1 MKIFISIQR
10 AVLLL
15 LASAVF
21 FSACNKLDLDPVPA
35 QQPAQGT
42 APTLAALLDDPGFS
56 LLKAAVT
63 KAGLMPLLADS
74 SLKFTVFAPDNTAII
89 QSLGVPDEATAAA
102 YIASRPDAEINGL
115 VSYHIVPQEIKAA
128 SISAAFPNFEYP
140 SIINPN
146 PAASALLRLTT
157 FPSVRPGVGAW
168 VNNVPIIATDIAA
181 VNGIVHKV
189 AGIVAPPTTD
199 LWSRIDTDPEL
210 TYLKAAI
217 NRADSGAVKTDSLRY
232 AISLVTNPS
241 SIASNLTI
249 FAPTDAAMKA
259 FLIGAITQALVGQ
272 GYPPATAQTAATGL
286 VTAFGSLII
295 SNPASIPDIPGFPPG
310 IGNQL
315 AAVVTPTLA
324 KGIVVYHILSSQ
336 SGAYTPPG
344 VRVFSVNMPSTAT
357 AVKTLLNSAIPVHPG
372 VTVQAT
378 FVSPVAGVSV
388 VAAATVKGAAN
399 ATASNVIIGATSSDQ
414 HYVNG
419 VLHKI
424 DQVLL
429 PQ

>member
-1 MKIFISIQR
+1 M
-10 AVLLL
+10 LLL
-15 LASAVF
+15 VAAIF
-21 FSACNKLDLDPVPA
+21 FSSCNKLDLDPVPA
-35 QQPAQGT
+35 EQPVPGT
-42 APTLAALLDDPGFS
+42 GSTLAALLDDPSFS
-56 LLKAAVT
+56 LLKTAVT
-63 KAGLMPLLADS
+63 KAGLMPSLANT
-74 SLKFTVFAPDNTAII
+74 SLRFTVFAPDNTAII
-89 QSLGVPDEATAAA
+89 QSLGVPDETTAAA
-102 YIASRPDAEINGL
+102 YIASRTDAEINGL
-115 VSYHIVPQEIKAA
+115 VSYHIVPQVIPAA
-128 SISAAFPNFEYP
+128 SISTAFPNFQYP
-140 SIINPN
+140 TILNPN

-168 VNNVPIIATDIAA
+168 VNNIPVIATDIAA
-181 VNGIVHKV
+181 VNGVIHKV
-189 AGIVAPPTTD
+189 SRLVAPPTTD

-217 NRADSGAVKTDSLRY
+217 NRADSGAIKTDSLRY
-232 AISLVTNPS
+232 AISLATNPS

-249 FAPTDAAMKA
+249 FAPTDAAMKI
-259 FLIGAITQALVGQ
+259 FLTGAITQALIGQ

-372 VTVQAT
+372 VTIQAS

-399 ATASNVIIGATSSDQ
+399 ATASNVIIGAASSDQ